1 MFLKTKTLMFNA
13 MKQYQIVV
21 VNLAPT
27 LGSEITKT
35 RPCLIVSPDE
45 MNKHLNT
52 VVIVPIT
59 SNSKPYPSR
68 IFIDNNKY
76 KGWAAMDQIRTI
88 AKERIVSFDGFV
100 SEQEITQIKRA
111 IREML
116 VD

>member
-1 MFLKTKTLMFNA
+1 

-45 MNKHLNT
+45 MNRHLNT

-59 SNSKPYPSR
+59 STSKPYPSR
-68 IFIDNNKY
+68 VFVDNSKY
-76 KGWAAMDQIRTI
+76 KGWAALDQIRTI
-88 AKERIVSFDGFV
+88 ARERIIKSDGFI
-100 SEQEITQIKRA
+100 SENEAAEIKRV
-111 IREML
+111 IREMF

>member
-1 MFLKTKTLMFNA
+1 

-21 VNLAPT
+21 VDLAPT
-27 LGSEITKT
+27 LGSEITKN

-45 MNKHLNT
+45 MNKNLKT

-59 SNSKPYPSR
+59 STSKPYPSR
-68 IFIDNNKY
+68 VFIENAKY
-76 KGWAAMDQIRTI
+76 KGWVAMDQIRTV
-88 AKERIVSFDGFV
+88 ARERILSFDGFV
-100 SEQEITQIKRA
+100 SEREIAEVKRV